1 MKKSQDMPMA
11 DRSKVSGERE
21 PMSEKKGQP
30 SGSGVARGI
39 GARGVDMCQGEAPS
53 LKEFM
58 PMADSMMDGGRNA
71 YGIGSGDG
79 GPTIDKM
86 GPDNPGEPL

>member
-1 MKKSQDMPMA
+1 MKRSYDKSMA
-11 DRSKVSGERE
+11 DMSKVSGERE

-30 SGSGVARGI
+30 SGMGVAKGI
-39 GARGVDMCQGEAPS
+39 CARGVDMCQGEAPA
-53 LKEFM
+53 LKEFVPAPDATM
-58 PMADSMMDGGRNA
+58 GGRNA

-86 GPDNPGEPL
+86 GTDNPGEPL